1 MRLNVDNY
9 RAIIAE
15 KGILEEE
22 VRKSIGLSQKTFSWI
37 LENKFIECETL
48 ELIADVIG
56 VKPSDITLPDH
67 GGCFENV
74 IEWIKD
80 RDRATLTLSQRRTIT
95 RVKKLAGMH
104 PEECQIVAVNKD
116 GSICAHVPV
125 SWIKISPPAKKTEK
139 QLEAARKT
147 MNDLHSKRVSVT
159 HNLV

>member
-48 ELIADVIG
+48 ELIADAIG
-56 VKPSDITLPDH
+56 VKPSDIALPDH
-67 GGCFENV
+67 DGCSENV

-95 RVKKLAGMH
+95 RVKKLAEAH
-104 PEECQIVAVNKD
+104 PEECQIVIENKD
-116 GSICAHVPV
+116 GSICAHIPV
-125 SWIKISPPAKKTEK
+125 SWIRINPGQNLSDE
-139 QLEAARKT
+139 Q
-147 MNDLHSKRVSVT
+147 KRNRAERMRRNILNSDY
-159 HNLV
+159 N